1 MTTMV
6 IVGAG
11 RGLGAAV
18 ARQFGSDGFD
28 VALVARDQD
37 RLDTLAAAL
46 DKDGVTAR
54 GFAADV
60 REPPALGAALDA
72 AAAALGPIEVLQYS
86 PAPPADFMRPLLDT
100 TPADFAGALE
110 FSLYGAVTAVHAVLP
125 DMRFLGR
132 GTILFVNGGSAV
144 RPLPTRAGTSV
155 AYAAE
160 SAYARMLH
168 DTLAC
173 EDIHVAQ
180 LVVPG
185 VIRPGHPRNDPA
197 TLAGA
202 LWALHRDR
210 TGFRHFAGVL
220 EGEA

>member
-11 RGLGAAV
+11 QGLGAAV
-18 ARQFGSDGFD
+18 ARQFGRDGFD
-28 VALVARDQD
+28 LALVARDQD
-37 RLDTLAAAL
+37 RVDTLAAAL
-46 DKDGVTAR
+46 DKDGVTAQ

-60 REPPALGAALDA
+60 RDPAGLEAALDA

-86 PAPPADFMRPLLDT
+86 PAPHADFMKPLLETSPADFTGP
-100 TPADFAGALE
+100 LE
-110 FSLYGAVTAVHAVLP
+110 FSLYGAVTAVLAVLP

-144 RPLPTRAGTSV
+144 RPLPARAGTSV

-168 DTLAC
+168 ETLAT

-180 LVVPG
+180 LIIPG
-185 VIRPGHPRNDPA
+185 VITPGHPSNDPA
-197 TLAGA
+197 TLAAA
-202 LWALHRDR
+202 LWAMHQDR

-220 EGEA
+220 EGEG

>member
-11 RGLGAAV
+11 RGLGAAS

-37 RLDTLAAAL
+37 RLDALAAAL
-46 DKDGVTAR
+46 DQDGVHAQ

-60 REPPALGAALDA
+60 LEPDALGAALDA
-72 AAAALGPIEVLQYS
+72 AASALGPIEVLQYS
-86 PAPPADFMRPLLDT
+86 PAPHRDFMRPLLET
-100 TPADFAGALE
+100 APADFAEPLR

-132 GTILFVNGGSAV
+132 GTILFVGGGSAV
-144 RPLPTRAGTSV
+144 RPLPARAGTSV
-155 AYAAE
+155 AYAAQ

-168 DTLAC
+168 DTLAG

-180 LVVPG
+180 LIVPG
-185 VIRPGHPRNDPA
+185 VITAGHSRHDPA
-197 TLAGA
+197 ALAGV
-202 LWALHRDR
+202 LWAMHRDR

>member
-86 PAPPADFMRPLLDT
+86 PAPPADFMRPLLET
-100 TPADFAGALE
+100 TPADFAGPLE

-144 RPLPTRAGTSV
+144 RPLPARAGTSV

-168 DTLAC
+168 DTLAG